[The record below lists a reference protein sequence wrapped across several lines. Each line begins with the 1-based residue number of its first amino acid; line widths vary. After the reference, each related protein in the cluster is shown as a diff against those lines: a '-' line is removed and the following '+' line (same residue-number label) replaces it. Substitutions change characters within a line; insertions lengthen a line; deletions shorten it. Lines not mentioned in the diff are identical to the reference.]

1 MTKAWAGHDLA
12 EQGDGGL
19 FDRQPPD
26 ALRRWERS
34 ADAGWRRAVMH
45 SLRDPLV
52 ILDPEGAV
60 IEFNQA
66 FTELFGYEL
75 SGGPY
80 EPPFPWWPTEDEN
93 PEALHAMWSLHDD
106 RVSDFDAELVLYTR
120 DRRPVWV
127 HATGA
132 SVELP
137 VTGLSARIRVLRDIT
152 RDKQA
157 QSRRAAAA
165 VVSSDFVRIDDL
177 ATLLG
182 VAEHG
187 FELLFGGDSTIQ
199 IDLDDRYLFSAREI
213 LQPSDLPP
221 DVARGLAGSPSP
233 DTRSLRPGILLVP
246 QTSTY
251 PARAWVRFP
260 TPRRISTEEM
270 IAADL
275 LAQAF
280 GLAVDRIVDRQ
291 RAADTQSNLEQA
303 IESHR
308 VTGQAVGI
316 LVERHRLLPGQA
328 FDRLRVASQN
338 RNLKLRDLAVRVI
351 QTGAEPEDA

>member
-1 MTKAWAGHDLA
+1 MTKAWAGHNLA

-19 FDRQPPD
+19 FDGQATPD

-34 ADAGWRRAVMH
+34 ADAGWRSRG
-45 SLRDPLV
+45 D
-52 ILDPEGAV
+52 
-60 IEFNQA
+60 
-66 FTELFGYEL
+66 
-75 SGGPY
+75 
-80 EPPFPWWPTEDEN
+80 
-93 PEALHAMWSLHDD
+93 AL
-106 RVSDFDAELVLYTR
+106 
-120 DRRPVWV
+120 
-127 HATGA
+127 
-132 SVELP
+132 
-137 VTGLSARIRVLRDIT
+137 
-152 RDKQA
+152 
-157 QSRRAAAA
+157 
-165 VVSSDFVRIDDL
+165 
-177 ATLLG
+177 
-182 VAEHG
+182 
-187 FELLFGGDSTIQ
+187 
-199 IDLDDRYLFSAREI
+199 SAREI

-280 GLAVDRIVDRQ
+280 GLAVDRSVDRQ

-308 VTGQAVGI
+308 MIGQAVGI
-316 LVERHRLLPGQA
+316 LVERHRVMPAQA
-328 FDRLRVASQN
+328 FDRIRVASQN